1 MNYKKWNNGIM
12 EYSKWYNKILGLQ
25 EDSCK
30 VNYRDKRIEIY
41 ELFKKNKYKKSPEKI
56 KEKPTQHK

>member
-1 MNYKKWNNGIM
+1 M

-25 EDSCK
+25 EDTDK

-41 ELFKKNKYKKSPEKI
+41 ELFKKNKYKKSPEKS
-56 KEKPTQHK
+56 KEKPTTYK

>member
-1 MNYKKWNNGIM
+1 M
-12 EYSKWYNKILGLQ
+12 EYSKWYNKIFGLQ

>member
-1 MNYKKWNNGIM
+1 M

-41 ELFKKNKYKKSPEKI
+41 ELFKKNQYKKQVEKSN
-56 KEKPTQHK
+56 EKPKYYK

>member
-1 MNYKKWNNGIM
+1 M

-56 KEKPTQHK
+56 KEKPTQQK

>member
-1 MNYKKWNNGIM
+1 M

-25 EDSCK
+25 VDTDK
-30 VNYRDKRIEIY
+30 VSYRDKRIEIY

-56 KEKPTQHK
+56 KGKPSQYK